1 MGFGGRMDGC
11 GQCVKFSMFIVNFLI
26 FCGGATVFGLGL
38 WSLID
43 NSFVNELLGTNLFSG
58 AVYVLIGTSA
68 LVCVLSFFGCLGA
81 AREVKCMLLTYFIL
95 LFLIFVTMLIG
106 GILAIVFRGKVS
118 ETMDRE
124 MRSSLRLYGNR
135 RSFTRAWDETQER
148 LKCCGVESFRDW
160 QLQGGIPES
169 CCQET
174 YGGQK
179 KPCVHAPSHATLYAK
194 GCVEVASIY
203 VKEHAAIIGGA
214 GIAVAILMILG
225 MIFSCTL
232 FNMIE

>member
-1 MGFGGRMDGC
+1 
-11 GQCVKFSMFIVNFLI
+11 
-26 FCGGATVFGLGL
+26 
-38 WSLID
+38 
-43 NSFVNELLGTNLFSG
+43 
-58 AVYVLIGTSA
+58 
-68 LVCVLSFFGCLGA
+68 
-81 AREVKCMLLTYFIL
+81 
-95 LFLIFVTMLIG
+95 MLIG

-118 ETMDRE
+118 ETMDRVSKINLCHFNPIIYYLLIFKE

-179 KPCVHAPSHATLYAK
+179 KPCVHAPSPATLYGK

-214 GIAVAILMILG
+214 GIAVAMLMILG